1 MSLVA
6 ALIRL
11 LPQYVYRFSGAVKYS
26 TAEECY
32 VIYKELASCF
42 LWDTVSLLA
51 MFTFSAPVWPFPCIL
66 MPPGLL
72 E

>member
-1 MSLVA
+1 MSLAV
-6 ALIRL
+6 ALIQL

-26 TAEECY
+26 TADVYY

-51 MFTFSAPVWPFPCIL
+51 MFTFSAPVWPFPCTH
-66 MPPGLL
+66 MPPGSL